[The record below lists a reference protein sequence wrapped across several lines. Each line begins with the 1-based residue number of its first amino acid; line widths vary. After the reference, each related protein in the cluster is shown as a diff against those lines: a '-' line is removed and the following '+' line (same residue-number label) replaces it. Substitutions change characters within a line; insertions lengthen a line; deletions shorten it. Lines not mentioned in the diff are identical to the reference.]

1 MIIKIGDV
9 KKEETRKGDTK
20 TSTTP
25 TSTDSVENPINQR
38 ITTLN
43 TFYLARYLLD
53 QKGGFECSTCREEVL
68 GAMLVHIQ
76 N

>member
-43 TFYLARYLLD
+43 TFYLARYLPD